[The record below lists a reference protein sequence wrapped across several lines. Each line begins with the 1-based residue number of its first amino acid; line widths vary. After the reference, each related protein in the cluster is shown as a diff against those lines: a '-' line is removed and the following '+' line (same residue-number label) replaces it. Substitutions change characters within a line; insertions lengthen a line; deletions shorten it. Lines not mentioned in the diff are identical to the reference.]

1 MRIISYRANGRPGL
15 GVMVSDTEFV
25 ELSKVAPELPNKL
38 VDIIATPDGLSRVA
52 KAVAGQAATASFDD
66 VQLDPVI
73 PEPHS
78 IWALAL
84 NFHSH
89 IAETGLTTSK
99 DFPHVFLRV
108 AAAHVGHLQ
117 PLLAPPP
124 EIDRAFDYEGELA
137 VIIGRG
143 GRHIPKNKALE
154 HVAGYSIYNEGS
166 VRNFQ
171 KHNRQFGVGKNFEA
185 SGSFGPWLMT
195 PDEFGDPYEK
205 VLRTTINGVVRQE
218 VQLNDLI
225 FNIEDLIVYLSTGY
239 SLRAGDVIVMGT
251 PGALPPQPGDTE
263 GAIENQCGP
272 IKYAG
277 MVHMKPGDS
286 VTVSI
291 DGLGELTNP
300 VEADAPLEY
309 RPEW

>member
-1 MRIISYRANGRPGL
+1 MRIISYRANGLAGL
-15 GVMVSDTEFV
+15 GVMVSDTRFV
-25 ELSKVAPELPNKL
+25 ELSKVAPELPDKL
-38 VDIIATPDGLSRVA
+38 VDIISTPDGLSRVE
-52 KAVAGQAATASFDD
+52 KAVAGQPATASLSD
-66 VQLDPVI
+66 VELEPVI
-73 PEPHS
+73 PEPHA

-84 NFHSH
+84 NFQSH
-89 IAETGLTTSK
+89 IAETGLTTSEE
-99 DFPHVFLRV
+99 FPHVFLRV
-108 AAAHVGHLQ
+108 ASAQVGHLQ
-117 PLLAPPP
+117 PLLAPPM

-143 GRHIPKNKALE
+143 GRHIPRDKAMD

-166 VRNFQ
+166 VRNYQ

-205 VLRTTINGVVRQE
+205 ILRTKFNGVVRQE
-218 VQLNDLI
+218 VRLDDLI
-225 FNIEDLIVYLSTGY
+225 FNIEDLIAYLSTGY

-251 PGALPPQPGDTE
+251 PGALPPEPGDTE
-263 GAIENQCGP
+263 GAGENQWGP

-277 MVHMKPGDS
+277 MVHMKPGDT

-300 VEADAPLEY
+300 VEADEPAEY
-309 RPEW
+309 RPAW